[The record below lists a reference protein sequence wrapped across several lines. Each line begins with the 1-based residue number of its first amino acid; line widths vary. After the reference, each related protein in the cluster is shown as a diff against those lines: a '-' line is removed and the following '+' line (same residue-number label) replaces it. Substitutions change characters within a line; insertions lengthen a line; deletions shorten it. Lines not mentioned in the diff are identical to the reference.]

1 MSQIKYSYISK
12 PLAMLTIAHGV
23 TDLSQGA
30 LPAMLPFLKNFF
42 QLTYAQVGAIVL
54 TQNLTSSVIQ
64 PLFGYITDKVFL
76 PWLIP
81 VSLLLAGLGMAAT
94 GLANSYSLLLLTIVV
109 SGLGIAGFHPQASK
123 SAHLISS
130 AASKGRSMGTFS
142 VGGNFGAAA
151 GSIFMTFLLS
161 GPGSINNTIYFLI
174 PAALMS
180 LWAWQ
185 SLPQISPQTNS
196 APASAHVPKAAATAL
211 PWGLLTTLLSFIFI
225 RSSIHTGLSTY
236 IPLYYADYLSGSPLY
251 ASYLLSS
258 FLIAGVVGTYTG
270 GLLSDRFGRKTVIII
285 STAASMPLIFLFQF
299 TSGFATVILAA
310 ITGLTLISSFATT
323 VVMAQEMMPQHI
335 GMASGLTIG
344 FTIGLGGIGATI
356 LGYVADHFG
365 VPSVFT
371 ILTVL
376 PIAGLFFA
384 AFLPGKLFKRDSHAA
399 SGH

>member
-1 MSQIKYSYISK
+1 MSLRKSSYISK
-12 PLAMLTIAHGV
+12 PLALLTIAHGV

-30 LPAMLPFLKNFF
+30 LPAMLPFLKNYF
-42 QLTYAQVGAIVL
+42 QLTYAQIGAIVL

-64 PLFGYITDKVFL
+64 PIFGYLTDKIFL

-81 VSLLLAGLGMAAT
+81 VSLLLAGVGMAAT
-94 GLANSYSLLLLTIVV
+94 GLATSYSLLLFTIVV

-130 AASKGRSMGTFS
+130 AATKGRSMGTFS
-142 VGGNFGAAA
+142 VGGNFGAAV

-161 GPGSINNTIYFLI
+161 GPGSITNTIYFLI
-174 PAALMS
+174 PAALMA
-180 LWAWQ
+180 LLAWQ
-185 SLPQISPQTNS
+185 SPPHISPQAASASTA
-196 APASAHVPKAAATAL
+196 APAPKVSVHTL

-251 ASYLLSS
+251 ASYLLSA

-270 GLLSDRFGRKTVIII
+270 GLLSDRFGRKTVIIV
-285 STAASMPLIFLFQF
+285 STALSMPLIFLFQF
-299 TSGFATVILAA
+299 TSGFATVLLAA

-365 VPSVFT
+365 IPFVFT
-371 ILTVL
+371 ILTLL
-376 PIAGLFFA
+376 PVAGLFFA
-384 AFLPGKLFKRDSHAA
+384 SFLPGKLFQRDIHATSSH
-399 SGH
+399 

>member
-1 MSQIKYSYISK
+1 MSQIKHSYISK

-94 GLANSYSLLLLTIVV
+94 GLATSYSLLLLTIVV

-142 VGGNFGAAA
+142 VGGNFGAAV

-161 GPGSINNTIYFLI
+161 GPGSINNTITSLSLRHLWRCG
-174 PAALMS
+174 PGRACRKSLPRQTQPQLLLMS
-180 LWAWQ
+180 LKL
-185 SLPQISPQTNS
+185 LPQPY
-196 APASAHVPKAAATAL
+196 PGAS
-211 PWGLLTTLLSFIFI
+211 
-225 RSSIHTGLSTY
+225 
-236 IPLYYADYLSGSPLY
+236 
-251 ASYLLSS
+251 
-258 FLIAGVVGTYTG
+258 
-270 GLLSDRFGRKTVIII
+270 
-285 STAASMPLIFLFQF
+285 
-299 TSGFATVILAA
+299 
-310 ITGLTLISSFATT
+310 
-323 VVMAQEMMPQHI
+323 
-335 GMASGLTIG
+335 
-344 FTIGLGGIGATI
+344 
-356 LGYVADHFG
+356 
-365 VPSVFT
+365 
-371 ILTVL
+371 
-376 PIAGLFFA
+376 
-384 AFLPGKLFKRDSHAA
+384 
-399 SGH
+399 

>member
-1 MSQIKYSYISK
+1 MSQTKYSYISK
-12 PLAMLTIAHGV
+12 PLALLTIAHGV

-42 QLTYAQVGAIVL
+42 HLTYAQVGAIVL

-64 PLFGYITDKVFL
+64 PLFGFITDKVFL

-81 VSLLLAGLGMAAT
+81 VSLLLAGVGMAAT
-94 GLANSYSLLLLTIVV
+94 GLATSYYLLLVTIVV

-130 AASKGRSMGTFS
+130 AASKGRSMGMFS

-151 GSIFMTFLLS
+151 GSIFMTALLS
-161 GPGSINNTIYFLI
+161 GPGTINNTIYFLI
-174 PAALMS
+174 PAALMT
-180 LWAWQ
+180 LLAWQ
-185 SLPQISPQTNS
+185 NLPHISPQVST
-196 APASAHVPKAAATAL
+196 KAAAAHTPQQTAAAL
-211 PWGLLTTLLSFIFI
+211 PWGLLATLLSFIFI

-251 ASYLLSS
+251 ASYLLSA
-258 FLIAGVVGTYTG
+258 FLIAGVVGTYAG
-270 GLLSDRFGRKTVIII
+270 GLLSDRFGRKTVILV
-285 STAASMPLIFLFQF
+285 SMTFSMPLIFLFQF
-299 TSGFATVILAA
+299 TSGFVTVILAA

-323 VVMAQEMMPQHI
+323 VVMAQEMMPHHI

-356 LGYVADHFG
+356 LGYVADHYG
-365 VPSVFT
+365 IPSVFT
-371 ILTVL
+371 ILTAL
-376 PIAGLFFA
+376 PIMGLFFA
-384 AFLPGKLFKRDSHAA
+384 SFLPGKLFKRDIHPAA
-399 SGH
+399 